1 MAFGVASRRGI
12 HTGARRR
19 IFAESALVRL
29 EVITISRHEQEN
41 TYRYVKKQQLER
53 CFAARRE
60 GKCTQMESTPLSNIS
75 TRLES
80 HCVAIYL
87 AGGYLI

>member
-1 MAFGVASRRGI
+1 MASWRCLTQRNS
-12 HTGARRR
+12 HRSTKENLR
-19 IFAESALVRL
+19 ALVRL

-41 TYRYVKKQQLER
+41 TYRYAEKQQVER
-53 CFAARRE
+53 CFAAKRE
-60 GKCTQMESTPLSNIS
+60 GKCTQMESKPLSNIS

>member
-1 MAFGVASRRGI
+1 MAFGVASRRWI

-29 EVITISRHEQEN
+29 KVITISRHEQEN
-41 TYRYVKKQQLER
+41 TYRRAEKLQVER
-53 CFAARRE
+53 CFAAKRE
-60 GKCTQMESTPLSNIS
+60 EKCTQMESKPLSNIS

-87 AGGYLI
+87 AGGF

>member
-19 IFAESALVRL
+19 IFAESALVRF

-41 TYRYVKKQQLER
+41 TYRYAEKQQLER

-75 TRLES
+75 NRSES